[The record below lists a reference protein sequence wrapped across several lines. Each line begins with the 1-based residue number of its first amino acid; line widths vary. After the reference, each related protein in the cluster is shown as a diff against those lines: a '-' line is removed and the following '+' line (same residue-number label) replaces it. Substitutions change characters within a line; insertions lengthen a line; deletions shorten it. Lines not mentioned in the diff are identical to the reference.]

1 MKKVFLA
8 IVMLIGMT
16 TFAQEKETKKE
27 AREKLTP
34 EQRVNLQVKR
44 LAKDLDLNS
53 NQIEE
58 LHALLE
64 KESAKRESRKAEMK
78 EKKEKNALNREET
91 KAAIE
96 KDRAENEAEMKKML
110 TPEQY
115 EKWVKIREE
124 RKATLKG
131 KLMERREEN
140 NLEKGNEPIKK

>member
-16 TFAQEKETKKE
+16 TFAQEKEAKKE
-27 AREKLTP
+27 AKEKLTP

-64 KESAKRESRKAEMK
+64 KESAQRESRKAAMQ
-78 EKKEKNALNREET
+78 EKKEKNALKREEV
-91 KAAIE
+91 KAAVE
-96 KDRAENEAEMKKML
+96 KERAENEAEMKKIL

-124 RKATLKG
+124 RKANLKG

-140 NLEKGNEPIKK
+140 NLEKGNEPSKK

>member
-8 IVMLIGMT
+8 MVLLIGMT
-16 TFAQEKETKKE
+16 TFAQEKEKKSE
-27 AREKLTP
+27 GKEKLTP
-34 EQRVNLQVKR
+34 EQKVNIQVKR

-53 NQIEE
+53 NQIDE

-64 KESAKRESRKAEMK
+64 KESAQRESRKAEMK
-78 EKKEKNALNREET
+78 EKREKNAINREEA

-96 KDRAENEAEMKKML
+96 KQRAENEAEMKKIL

-124 RKATLKG
+124 RKANLKG

-140 NLEKGNEPIKK
+140 NLEKGTEPVKK